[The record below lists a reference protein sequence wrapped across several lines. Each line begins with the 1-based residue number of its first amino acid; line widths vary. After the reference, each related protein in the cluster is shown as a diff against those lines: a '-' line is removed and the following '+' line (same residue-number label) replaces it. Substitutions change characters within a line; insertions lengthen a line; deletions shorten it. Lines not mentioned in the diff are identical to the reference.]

1 MKKSLF
7 GFLAVLAFVSAISF
21 VTPTQKASAAWQRQ
35 SSFTQGMLN
44 TACNNMTRY
53 GSLNKGAINYGGK
66 VSDWYCVITK
76 PSWIIPQGQKV
87 WIRNG
92 DVCKLFNG
100 SSSSFVTTNFNSP
113 FGGYCARWR

>member
-21 VTPTQKASAAWQRQ
+21 VTPTQKASAAWQWQ

-44 TACNNMTRY
+44 TKCNQMTV
-53 GSLNKGAINYGGK
+53 LNKGAINYGGK
-66 VSDWYCVITK
+66 VSDWYCVVTK
-76 PSWIIPQGQKV
+76 PSAIIPQGVKY

-100 SSSSFVTTNFNSP
+100 PSSSFVTTNFYTP